1 MKKIIYSNPTG
12 ISVEVFKKLTVEQNT
27 KVVDF
32 FAEIKDF
39 LACRN
44 GAAIFAHDPL
54 NLLRLAINLPKKTT
68 LSAIEEV
75 SNELETVM
83 NDTIKFIDS
92 LHYEVEEKKPS
103 KDEDESSI
111 EEKIHKCVD
120 ELIEADP
127 NRAFVLVSINKDGN
141 VIMSGN
147 MNKLIAASILVNSEF
162 GNWPNKEDEKD
173 N

>member
-1 MKKIIYSNPTG
+1 MKKIIYSNPAG
-12 ISVEVFKKLTVEQNT
+12 ISVEVCETLTKEQNT
-27 KVVDF
+27 KVDDF

-44 GAAIFAHDPL
+44 EVAVLAQARQHI
-54 NLLRLAINLPKKTT
+54 LRLAVNLPKRTT
-68 LSAIEEV
+68 LNAIEEA

-92 LHYEVEEKKPS
+92 LHYEVEEEKPS

-127 NRAFVLVSINKDGN
+127 NRAFVLVSIDKDGN

-147 MNKLIAASILVNSEF
+147 MNRLIAASILAESAF
-162 GNWPNKEDEKD
+162 GNWSNKEDEKD